1 LRNSILFFVL
11 LLSCNLNNE
20 LDKNTIAKVGDKI
33 LTFEELLEKIPNNIE
48 RLDST
53 LVVNEII
60 NNWALNELLIKNAEI
75 NLTDLEKNRIK
86 KKQ

>member
-1 LRNSILFFVL
+1 MRNSILFFVL